1 MIIVSSRSAYFTSY
15 HAVHEDKFETVFIKR
30 LVPVPIVCGPDVTGD
45 GRGDPGICVPI
56 TGVGQ
61 QRSLIIQ
68 QPDKNGKD
76 INKLRKSKRPE
87 FLSQFQLLA
96 LSGSKNLCWIYPG
109 TC

>member
-1 MIIVSSRSAYFTSY
+1 MIIASSRSAYFTSY

-30 LVPVPIVCGPDVTGD
+30 LVPVSIVRGPDVTGD

-68 QPDKNGKD
+68 QPGKDGKD
-76 INKLRKSKRPE
+76 INKLRKSERPE

-96 LSGSKNLCWIYPG
+96 LLGSKNLRWINPG
-109 TC
+109 TR